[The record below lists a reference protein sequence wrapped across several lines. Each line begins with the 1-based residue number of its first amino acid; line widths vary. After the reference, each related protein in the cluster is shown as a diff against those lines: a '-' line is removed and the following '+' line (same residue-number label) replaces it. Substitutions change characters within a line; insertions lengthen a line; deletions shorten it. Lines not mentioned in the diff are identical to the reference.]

1 MTATFTFNLSKDQGI
16 SLRARVSFGPGFELE
31 STGRM
36 ADSRG
41 LRGGAEKMCGI
52 AGAVG
57 RLDAEIHDAVDRAGL
72 RMAHRGPDA
81 DGSWSSSEAGPGASF
96 THRRLAIIDLSPAGV
111 QPMIDPETG
120 NVICFNGEIYNFAAL
135 RKELEAA
142 GVRFRSEGDTEVLLR
157 GYAHWGRAVVER
169 LRGMFAFALWDAAER
184 RVLLARDRL
193 GIKPLYLAS
202 IERPGG
208 RRVLLFASEVRALL
222 ASGLVSRRLSQAG
235 LSSYLWNG
243 FVVGPHSIV
252 HGVRQLAAGSSAWV
266 DAEGNLGA
274 EEPFWE
280 LPVESE
286 DPEAEAR
293 LAEALHEAVALR
305 LVSDVPVGVFL
316 SGGID
321 SSAVASLAVRAS
333 SNPVHTFNIA
343 FDEGEFDESPHAR
356 AVAAALGTDHHELRL
371 SQSLFHEQLE
381 SALCG
386 LDQPTFDGI
395 NTYFVSRAVREAGIT
410 VALSGAG
417 GDELFGG
424 YRSFRDLPRAARWSA
439 HLSPVPAPLLRV
451 AGATA
456 GRLLSGGGGP
466 MPPQTRYG
474 KLGDALAARGDLVSL
489 YQISYGLFSESF
501 LDQLWNGEDPAPTE
515 RGLPPQVADALRLHV
530 GNADSLAAISALEL
544 HCFVGERLLRDTDT
558 ASMAVALE
566 ARVPLLDHEVVE
578 AAAALPRGIRYADLG
593 SKQPLRDIALS
604 NLDPALFDR
613 PKSGFVLPLEVWT
626 REALKGEMDSAFR
639 DSARCEAAG
648 LAPAAVSKLWQAWQQ
663 RSPGLYWSR
672 LWSLYTLLHWTRNEG
687 VHL

>member
-1 MTATFTFNLSKDQGI
+1 
-16 SLRARVSFGPGFELE
+16 
-31 STGRM
+31 
-36 ADSRG
+36 
-41 LRGGAEKMCGI
+41 MCGV

-57 RLDAEIHDAVDRAGL
+57 RLDAEIHDAIDRAGL

-81 DGSWSSSEAGPGASF
+81 DGSWSSTEAGPGARF
-96 THRRLAIIDLSPAGV
+96 THRRLAIIDLSAAGV
-111 QPMIDPETG
+111 QPMTDADTG

-142 GVRFRSEGDTEVLLR
+142 GIRFRSDGDTEVLLK
-157 GYAHWGRAVVER
+157 GYACWGRGVLKR
-169 LRGMFAFALWDAAER
+169 LRGMFAFALWDASER

-193 GIKPLYLAS
+193 GIKPLYLANV
-202 IERPGG
+202 ERPGG
-208 RRVLLFASEVRALL
+208 RRALLFASEVRALL
-222 ASGLVSRRLSQAG
+222 AGGLVPRRLSEAG
-235 LSSYLWNG
+235 LASYLWNG
-243 FVVGPHSIV
+243 FVVGPHTMV
-252 HGVRQLAAGSSAWV
+252 HGVRQLSAGCSAWV

-280 LPVESE
+280 LPVDTD
-286 DPEAEAR
+286 DPDAEAR

-305 LVSDVPVGVFL
+305 LISDVPVGVFL

-321 SSAVASLAVRAS
+321 SSAVASLAVAAS
-333 SNPVHTFNIA
+333 SNPVRTFNIA
-343 FDEGEFDESPHAR
+343 FDEAEFDESPHAR
-356 AVAAALGTDHHELRL
+356 AVAEALGTDHHELRL

-381 SALCG
+381 PALCG

-424 YRSFRDLPRAARWSA
+424 YRSFRDVPEALLRAAGSA
-439 HLSPVPAPLLRV
+439 A
-451 AGATA
+451 A
-456 GRLLSGGGGP
+456 RLLSGGGGLL
-466 MPPQTRYG
+466 PPQTRYG
-474 KLGDALAARGDLVSL
+474 KLGDALATRGDLVSL

-501 LDQLWNGEDPAPTE
+501 LDQLWKGDGSPPTE
-515 RGLPPQVADALRLHV
+515 HGLPPQVASALRQRL
-530 GNADSLAAISALEL
+530 GNADTLAAISALEL

-578 AAAALPRGIRYADLG
+578 AAAALPRSIRYAGLG

-648 LAPAAVSKLWQAWQQ
+648 LAPASVSKLWQAWQQ

-687 VHL
+687 VTR